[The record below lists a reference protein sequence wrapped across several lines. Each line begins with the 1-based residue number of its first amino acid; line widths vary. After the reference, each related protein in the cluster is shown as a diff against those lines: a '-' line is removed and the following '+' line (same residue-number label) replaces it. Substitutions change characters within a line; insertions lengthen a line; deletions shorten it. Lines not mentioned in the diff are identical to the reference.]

1 MMAGRKIDTQKAL
14 IKELFKQI
22 EDQLSISAVDIE
34 ITIKEQAP
42 HQWGFRGMTGDEVT
56 DLKYKVN
63 V

>member
-1 MMAGRKIDTQKAL
+1 MSGREVDTQKAL
-14 IKELFKQI
+14 IKAIFQALERS
-22 EDQLSISAVDIE
+22 LSLSPVDVE

-42 HQWGFRGMTGDEVT
+42 HQWGFRGMTGDEAN